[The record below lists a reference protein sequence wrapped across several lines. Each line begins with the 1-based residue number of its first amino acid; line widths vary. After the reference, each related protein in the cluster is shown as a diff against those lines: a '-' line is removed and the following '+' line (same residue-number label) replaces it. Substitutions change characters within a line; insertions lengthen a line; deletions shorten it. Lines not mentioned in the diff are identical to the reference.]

1 MTKSDHNSGCASLQP
16 TPRCNCL
23 RGAWRRAKR
32 RAANMFKRG
41 KVTVIET
48 KVKAPPSWV
57 PCHDCDEMVPIQ
69 WLTMH
74 EHVCKEEAND

>member
-1 MTKSDHNSGCASLQP
+1 
-16 TPRCNCL
+16 
-23 RGAWRRAKR
+23 
-32 RAANMFKRG
+32 MFKRG